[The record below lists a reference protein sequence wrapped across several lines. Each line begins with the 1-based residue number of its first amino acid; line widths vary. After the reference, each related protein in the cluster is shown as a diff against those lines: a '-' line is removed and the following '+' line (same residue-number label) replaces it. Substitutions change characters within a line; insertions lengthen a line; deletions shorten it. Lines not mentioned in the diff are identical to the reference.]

1 MTEHFTNTS
10 VFLCSWVILR
20 SIQHLSHE
28 AQNDWGHYSKN
39 QVNLI
44 VTLNVSVNVLSL
56 LHQNMMLLPLHV
68 LHQLLHILCLLPLH
82 ILCRHQHVLCQPLHV
97 RCPPILSLVKLY
109 KAQQWKPEHNQ
120 SYLLL
125 MKKKVSKYIILIVR
139 RQGSL
144 QLGGHGSPPNHFEI
158 LPNQKVTKFISLLYI
173 IIRVMWLAP
182 KVILLNHVDN
192 KLFVIITKPSIMLER
207 TLFVE

>member
-97 RCPPILSLVKLY
+97 QCPPILSLGKLY

-139 RQGSL
+139 RV
-144 QLGGHGSPPNHFEI
+144 
-158 LPNQKVTKFISLLYI
+158 VTSQSIVLLAKKFPT
-173 IIRVMWLAP
+173 RVMF
-182 KVILLNHVDN
+182 VILLKNESILLYCNLSSLRKFPLCNQRLLHQNLN
-192 KLFVIITKPSIMLER
+192 KSNFK
-207 TLFVE
+207 

>member
-82 ILCRHQHVLCQPLHV
+82 ILCRHQHVLCRPLHV
-97 RCPPILSLVKLY
+97 QCPTILSLGKLH
-109 KAQQWKPEHNQ
+109 KAQQWKPAHSQ
-120 SYLLL
+120 LYLLL
-125 MKKKVSKYIILIVR
+125 IKKKVSKYIFLIVHR
-139 RQGSL
+139 V
-144 QLGGHGSPPNHFEI
+144 
-158 LPNQKVTKFISLLYI
+158 VTSQFIVLLAKKFPT
-173 IIRVMWLAP
+173 RVMYVIRLENES
-182 KVILLNHVDN
+182 ILLHCNLSSLR
-192 KLFVIITKPSIMLER
+192 KLPLCNQRLLHEN
-207 TLFVE
+207 LN